1 MGATRHVKGISTRLR
16 PNTFVKSDNDFI
28 GWHLT
33 RKSDGKWL
41 YFTAD
46 GSAKWYDKGS
56 QPVGARLALYEN
68 KRKVSALTAENGD
81 VVTCYAQWR
90 PTSTGTKSYYIRY
103 DANGG
108 KGSMA
113 DTKVVYGTSTA
124 IRSNTY
130 TRDGYTFGG
139 WHAYRMSDNSWIYVN
154 NSTGADKWIP
164 VGESTAGYT
173 LKVYRNACNV
183 AKTSATDR
191 DIVTFYATWTPAK

>member
-1 MGATRHVKGISTRLR
+1 M
-16 PNTFVKSDNDFI
+16 
-28 GWHLT
+28 
-33 RKSDGKWL
+33 
-41 YFTAD
+41 
-46 GSAKWYDKGS
+46 
-56 QPVGARLALYEN
+56 
-68 KRKVSALTAENGD
+68 
-81 VVTCYAQWR
+81 TCYAQWR